1 MAAVEDRAS
10 KCFQS
15 EDRHRKCE
23 SKERKHQCRLPVA
36 RIEHSVVSE
45 HVLSPHK
52 KNNPK
57 NFLGLLWLCLFF
69 FPAPPVLA
77 GEV

>member
-45 HVLSPHK
+45 HVLSAQEKQP
-52 KNNPK
+52 
-57 NFLGLLWLCLFF
+57 
-69 FPAPPVLA
+69 
-77 GEV
+77 